1 LISRPN
7 SHPAAPNTSDWNA
20 LKIVIRFFQIESE
33 VSAVTIMSTPMAT
46 NTTSSSAA
54 TTSCHCQGTMF
65 AVGRR
70 DDRDGSGCG
79 SVICSDLRDRAD
91 RSS

>member
-1 LISRPN
+1 
-7 SHPAAPNTSDWNA
+7 
-20 LKIVIRFFQIESE
+20 
-33 VSAVTIMSTPMAT
+33 
-46 NTTSSSAA
+46 
-54 TTSCHCQGTMF
+54 MF